1 MGRGSRHSKNAGTMG
16 SEALTHKERRAMGH
30 GTVRQRL
37 GRESLGD
44 FDHCQLSQA
53 PAQDPV
59 CTPSGHLYDREAVL
73 RYILAR
79 KKANRQALAAW
90 QAEQGARGVE
100 ASSKEAE
107 RAAAELRE
115 FARANGGSGAGPA
128 RAAEGARGEARSAH
142 TSHWIPAKTP
152 EGAAEVGARPP
163 QDVRCPVSGKRLR
176 VKDLIAVRFTRAE
189 DAEGVQVAP
198 GRHRPGGGG
207 RYMDPL
213 TRETLT
219 NRDTLVVLRT
229 TGDVLKRS
237 TYERAVKPDGVYNG
251 KKVAE
256 RDVISLQKG
265 GTGFA
270 AHDGDALEA
279 SKHFAVG
286 MGSSRA
292 DQRGQGGSAGSK
304 FGLKFGN

>member
-115 FARANGGSGAGPA
+115 FARANGGSGAGPPRSGGGGGGGPFRPHVTLDPREDSRGGCGGGGSSPA
-128 RAAEGARGEARSAH
+128 RR
-142 TSHWIPAKTP
+142 
-152 EGAAEVGARPP
+152 
-163 QDVRCPVSGKRLR
+163 PVSGVREAAAGEGSHR
-176 VKDLIAVRFTRAE
+176 GAV
-189 DAEGVQVAP
+189 
-198 GRHRPGGGG
+198 H
-207 RYMDPL
+207 
-213 TRETLT
+213 
-219 NRDTLVVLRT
+219 
-229 TGDVLKRS
+229 
-237 TYERAVKPDGVYNG
+237 
-251 KKVAE
+251 
-256 RDVISLQKG
+256 
-265 GTGFA
+265 
-270 AHDGDALEA
+270 
-279 SKHFAVG
+279 
-286 MGSSRA
+286 
-292 DQRGQGGSAGSK
+292 AG
-304 FGLKFGN
+304 